1 MAKAILRERERAPTD
16 FANESEVNE
25 VDAPALGSA
34 TGREEGRPEDEPISD
49 FEAEVHDH
57 EAGAQPVS
65 EITGGPQGGTPDEDK
80 DGLNEVER
88 ALRDAAEA
96 PVGRR
101 EVGK

>member
-1 MAKAILRERERAPTD
+1 MAKQILRVRKRPMAG
-16 FANESEVNE
+16 FANQSEVNE
-25 VDAPALGSA
+25 ADAPALGSA
-34 TGREEGRPEDEPISD
+34 TGREEGRPEDEPVSD
-49 FEAEVHDH
+49 FEAEVLDH
-57 EAGAQPVS
+57 EAGAQPLS
-65 EITGGPQGGTPDEDK
+65 EITGGPQGGTPEEDK

>member
-1 MAKAILRERERAPTD
+1 MAKQIVRVRQRPGAD
-16 FANESEVNE
+16 FANHSEVNE
-25 VDAPALGSA
+25 ADAPALDSA
-34 TGREEGRPEDEPISD
+34 TGHEEGRPEDESLSD
-49 FEAEVHDH
+49 FEAEVLDH
-57 EAGAQPVS
+57 EAGAQPLS